1 MGSGIA
7 SGAETETDRARHRRV
22 ASLVS
27 ALGRRSI
34 VLVGLMGSGKS
45 STGRRLAQELGLEFV
60 DADEEIEA
68 AARLSITEIFAR
80 HGEDAFRDGERRVV
94 ARLLRDGPRVLA
106 SGGGAFMNAETRSRI
121 ASSGISIWLKAD
133 YDVLWRRLRK
143 RPHRPLLEG
152 GDPEQTLRTL
162 LEQRYPVY
170 ALADITIVSRDGPHE
185 LAVEE
190 AIAGI
195 ECFLRSSPDL
205 TPLAARP
212 KSITVPPL
220 QQGAGPQ
227 PVSGQ
232 GQVSVELGA
241 RSYAILIGAGLIA
254 EAGNHIRR
262 LAPRAA
268 CAIVTDENVAKLHL
282 PALERALDQALIH
295 HSKVIVAP
303 GEGSK
308 SFDVY
313 ARVCNALIGA
323 KLERGD
329 VIIALGGGVIGDLA
343 GFAAA
348 TVRRGMRLI
357 QVPTTLLAEVDSS
370 VGGKTGINSPHGKNL
385 IGAFHQPS
393 LVIADTDALET
404 LPPREFRAG
413 YAEVVKYG
421 LIGDAEFYAWLEANW
436 RAVFA
441 GGAARVHAIA
451 TSCKAKA
458 AIVARDEHDEGERA
472 LLNLGHTFGHA
483 FERLTLY
490 DGARLVHGEAIAIGM
505 ACAFRFS
512 ARRGLCGRRDQ
523 ARVEA
528 HLQEVGLPVRMA
540 SIPGWNVSPDAI
552 LEAMYQDKKVEQGGL
567 TLILARAIGDC
578 FIAKT
583 VEATEIHAFLQDELN
598 TGH

>member
-1 MGSGIA
+1 MSSGIA
-7 SGAETETDRARHRRV
+7 SGAETETDRARNR
-22 ASLVS
+22 LVS

-34 VLVGLMGSGKS
+34 VLIGLMGSGKS

-80 HGEDAFRDGERRVV
+80 HGEDSFRDGERRVM

-106 SGGGAFMNAETRSRI
+106 SGGGAFMNEETRARI
-121 ASSGISIWLKAD
+121 ALSGISIWLKAD
-133 YDVLWRRLRK
+133 QDVLWRRVRK
-143 RPHRPLLEG
+143 RSHRPLLQG

-170 ALADITIVSRDGPHE
+170 ALADVTVVSRDGPHE

-195 ECFLRSSPDL
+195 ECFLRSSLDL
-205 TPLAARP
+205 TPLARP
-212 KSITVPPL
+212 KSITVSDQ
-220 QQGAGPQ
+220 QQGPGRQ
-227 PVSGQ
+227 PA
-232 GQVSVELGA
+232 QVRVELGA
-241 RSYAILIGAGLIA
+241 RTYPILTGAGLIA

-282 PALERALDQALIH
+282 PALERALDRAFIR

-308 SFDVY
+308 SFGVY
-313 ARVCNALIGA
+313 AQVCNALVGTS
-323 KLERGD
+323 LERGD
-329 VIIALGGGVIGDLA
+329 VIVALGGGVIGDLA

-348 TVRRGMRLI
+348 TVRRGMRFI
-357 QVPTTLLAEVDSS
+357 QVPTTLLAQVDSS

-393 LVIADTDALET
+393 LVIADTDTLET

-421 LIGDAEFYAWLEANW
+421 LIGDAGFYAWLEANW

-441 GGAARVHAIA
+441 GGVARVHAIA

-458 AIVARDEHDEGERA
+458 AIVARDEHEEGERA

-483 FERLTLY
+483 LERLTVY
-490 DGARLVHGEAIAIGM
+490 DGARLVHGEAVAIGM

-512 ARRGLCGRRDQ
+512 ARRGLCGLQDQ

-528 HLQEVGLPVRMA
+528 HLQEVGLPVRIA
-540 SIPGWNVSPDAI
+540 GISGWNVGPDAI
-552 LEAMYQDKKVEQGGL
+552 LEAMYQDKKVERGGL
-567 TLILARAIGDC
+567 TFILARAIGDC
-578 FIAKT
+578 FIAKA
-583 VEATEIHAFLQDELN
+583 VEAAEIRGFLQDELN

>member
-1 MGSGIA
+1 M
-7 SGAETETDRARHRRV
+7 
-22 ASLVS
+22 
-27 ALGRRSI
+27 
-34 VLVGLMGSGKS
+34 
-45 STGRRLAQELGLEFV
+45 
-60 DADEEIEA
+60 
-68 AARLSITEIFAR
+68 
-80 HGEDAFRDGERRVV
+80 
-94 ARLLRDGPRVLA
+94 
-106 SGGGAFMNAETRSRI
+106 
-121 ASSGISIWLKAD
+121 
-133 YDVLWRRLRK
+133 LWRRVRK
-143 RPHRPLLEG
+143 RSHRPLLQG

-170 ALADITIVSRDGPHE
+170 ALADVTVVSRDGPHE
-185 LAVEE
+185 QAAEDT
-190 AIAGI
+190 IAAI
-195 ECFLRSSPDL
+195 ECFLRSSPGL
-205 TPLAARP
+205 TAPAMP
-212 KSITVPPL
+212 HSITVPD
-220 QQGAGPQ
+220 QHMGAGPQ
-227 PVSGQ
+227 PFSHQ
-232 GQVSVELGA
+232 AQVNVELGA

-282 PALERALDQALIH
+282 PALERALDQAVVRH
-295 HSKVIVAP
+295 AKVIVAP

-308 SFDVY
+308 SFDTY
-313 ARVCNALIGA
+313 AKLCNALIGA

-329 VIIALGGGVIGDLA
+329 VIVALGGGVIGDLA

-393 LVIADTDALET
+393 LVIADTDTLAT

-421 LIGDAEFYAWLEANW
+421 LIGDAGFYAWLEANW

-458 AIVARDEHDEGERA
+458 AIVARDEYEEGERA

-483 FERLTLY
+483 LERLTSY
-490 DGARLVHGEAIAIGM
+490 DGARLIHGEAVAIGM

-512 ARRGLCGRRDQ
+512 ARRGLCRPEDQ

-528 HLQEVGLPVRMA
+528 HLQEVGLPVRIA
-540 SIPGWNVSPDAI
+540 GIPGWNAGPGAI
-552 LEAMYQDKKVEQGGL
+552 LEAMYQDKKVEHGGL
-567 TLILARAIGDC
+567 AFILARAIGDC

-583 VEATEIHAFLQDELN
+583 VEATEIRDFLQDELN